1 LINLNLDWEIL
12 TCILLW
18 RQNQEIL
25 VSIEISQLS
34 RPTFCNCWDF
44 LGCRDL
50 LLPSVEIETLDQD
63 HVKTNWDPQAYIGY
77 SMTTLKSANI
87 TSVSYRPRV
96 HSKILATKYPRHKQT
111 YCDKVP
117 VSKTFF
123 QRVDY
128 KIRVAIIGPKLKK
141 LNSVESTKKELCRME
156 IQTFQVSFLKSWAI

>member
-1 LINLNLDWEIL
+1 MINLNRDWKIL

-25 VSIEISQLS
+25 VSIEISQLL

-117 VSKTFF
+117 VRKTFF
-123 QRVDY
+123 
-128 KIRVAIIGPKLKK
+128 
-141 LNSVESTKKELCRME
+141 S
-156 IQTFQVSFLKSWAI
+156 KSWLQNKGGYNRAEIEKNWIVSNLPKRNCVAWKYKLSKCHF